1 MLLHVMAVLTA
12 QELQT
17 VRGHLSSAAWTDGR
31 LTAGY
36 QSAQVKA
43 NLQVPQADPAA
54 REASSLIVKALERNA
69 TFVSATLPHHVYP
82 PLFNR
87 YTPGM
92 GFGEHI
98 DNAVRQ
104 IPGTAHRL
112 RTDVAATL
120 FLAAP
125 EEYDGGELVIDD
137 LYGTHSV
144 KLAAGDMVV
153 YPSSSVHRVQPVTRG
168 ARDAAFFWIQSMVRD
183 GSARAL
189 LYELDL
195 SIRDLTAHGA
205 DARSLLRLTGCYHN
219 LIRRWGEL

>member
-1 MLLHVMAVLTA
+1 MLVHVTAVLTA
-12 QELQT
+12 EEMQT
-17 VRGHLSSAAWTDGR
+17 IRGRLDGASWADGR

-36 QSAQVKA
+36 RSAQVKS
-43 NLQVPQADPAA
+43 NLQMPQADPQAQ
-54 REASSLIVKALERNA
+54 EASGLIVAALERNA
-69 TFVSATLPHHVYP
+69 TFLSATLPHHVYP

-92 GFGEHI
+92 GFGDHI

-104 IPGTAHRL
+104 IPGTPHRL
-112 RTDVAATL
+112 RTDVSATL
-120 FLAAP
+120 FLTAP

-153 YPSSSVHRVQPVTRG
+153 YPSSSLHRVQPVTRG
-168 ARDAAFFWIQSMVRD
+168 TRDAAFFWIQSMVRD
-183 GSARAL
+183 DGARAL

-195 SIRDLTAHGA
+195 SIRELTIQGA
-205 DARSLLRLTGCYHN
+205 DARNLLRLTGCYHN
-219 LIRRWGEL
+219 LIRRWGDL